1 MKKFVYLCGMMLLC
15 MNMMAQID
23 LNDRNWENV
32 LDEQFDEDSSYWLW
46 DHESFLNLGDH
57 SWMGYLGGNLAP
69 PGEYEIYQFNNCQIS
84 TIDNTMRLVAYYDSA
99 NIHQNNYY
107 LPKWMWPEYNGSGY
121 PPNGNKLYF
130 SGAIEYYKKRYVQNE
145 DERKF
150 LYGYF
155 EIRCKLPTHQGAFP
169 AFWLHGANKS
179 NTNPYYEEIDIFEY
193 GWWITS
199 PSGINPNPPGLG
211 SNITSSTDEP
221 IIIRN
226 NDKTTFRVTDSFEI
240 LGSFEVTSEAEFTVI
255 TQSCPTLNRTLK
267 R

>member
-1 MKKFVYLCGMMLLC
+1 MKKFVYLYGMMLLC

-255 TQSCPTLNRTLK
+255 T
-267 R
+267 

>member
-23 LNDRNWENV
+23 LNDRNWKNV

-84 TIDNTMRLVAYYDSA
+84 TI
-99 NIHQNNYY
+99 
-107 LPKWMWPEYNGSGY
+107 
-121 PPNGNKLYF
+121 
-130 SGAIEYYKKRYVQNE
+130 EYYKKRYVQNE

-155 EIRCKLPTHQGAFP
+155 EIRCKHGEATWQGP
-169 AFWLHGANKS
+169 DEMVIDHIKVYQLIWDCNKDETITCQS
-179 NTNPYYEEIDIFEY
+179 DLEGFEY
-193 GWWITS
+193 AVKKSVT
-199 PSGINPNPPGLG
+199 
-211 SNITSSTDEP
+211 ITSSTDEP
-221 IIIRN
+221 IITRN

-255 TQSCPTLNRTLK
+255 TQSCPTSNRTLK